1 MTPSTR
7 EKTETT
13 TMRRTSTDRGHPRH
27 LGAAGGTR
35 CSACPESAILFA
47 TGESGGTGCRPGG
60 RPPLFPI
67 HPANF
72 GITGYVSVA
81 GPRNTDDR
89 TSGTRQEEIRGRI
102 RWRNCRLLRAEDPA
116 DHVVDGDAGALGL

>member
-13 TMRRTSTDRGHPRH
+13 TTRRTSTDRGHPSH
-27 LGAAGGTR
+27 LVAAGGTR

-60 RPPLFPI
+60 RPLF
-67 HPANF
+67 F
-72 GITGYVSVA
+72 RYTL
-81 GPRNTDDR
+81 R
-89 TSGTRQEEIRGRI
+89 TSESQGTCRLPGPEIRMIEPPEPDRKKFEGGSVG
-102 RWRNCRLLRAEDPA
+102 ET
-116 DHVVDGDAGALGL
+116 AGYCARKTPLTT